1 MVIQTFLLD
10 TFTSQRFK
18 GNPTPVC
25 VSAQPLD
32 FTIMHELAKELN
44 QPVTAFVVLQTT
56 NKPVPLHYFT
66 STGEIPACGHAT
78 LAAAQVVFD
87 LTGSTNVTFETIEKR
102 LLHARI
108 EQGVIFM
115 TYPRFQAVDYPIS
128 EATKKALGI
137 PSHKPIGL
145 CRELDSLFIEL
156 DPKTLRSIMPDY
168 KALVQSD
175 PSLKEVLITSV
186 SDDPKFDF
194 LLRSFCPWI
203 GIDEDPVTGSVHS
216 VLAHFWKDRL
226 GKSNLKAYQ
235 ASERGGE
242 AHVHAYEDHV
252 DLGGQVQPL
261 FKGEITL

>member
-10 TFTSQRFK
+10 TFTSSQFK
-18 GNPTPVC
+18 GNPTTVC
-25 VSAQPLD
+25 VAAKGINASLMQ
-32 FTIMHELAKELN
+32 ELAKELN
-44 QPVTAFVVLQTT
+44 QPVTAFVVLTDS
-56 NKPVPLHYFT
+56 KLPVLLRYFT

-78 LAAAQVVFD
+78 LAAAQVLFD
-87 LTGSTNVTFETIEKR
+87 LTGSTSVTFETIEKR
-102 LLHARI
+102 LLHARL
-108 EQGVIFM
+108 EQDVIFM
-115 TYPRFQAVDYPIS
+115 TYPRFQAVDYPVS
-128 EATKKALGI
+128 GATQKALGI
-137 PSHKPIGL
+137 STFKSIGL

-156 DPKTLRSIMPDY
+156 DAKTLHTIRPDY

-186 SDDPKFDF
+186 SDDPEFDF

-226 GKSNLKAYQ
+226 GKSDLKAYQ

-252 DLGGQVQPL
+252 DLGGQVQPI